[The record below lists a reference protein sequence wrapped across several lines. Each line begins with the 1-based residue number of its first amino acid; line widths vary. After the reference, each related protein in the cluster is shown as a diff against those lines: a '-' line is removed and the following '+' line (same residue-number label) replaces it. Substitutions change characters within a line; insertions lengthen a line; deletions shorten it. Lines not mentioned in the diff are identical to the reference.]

1 MSPGASAPGMRIT
14 IVSGS
19 ELRLQRGRLGFLESQ
34 RVAPRAQIDRPA
46 FTAEHTNGNSL
57 ARGFRQHIIR
67 GHSRLCPAGC
77 IGKIFCPFL
86 ITMSN
91 TILIGAQ
98 WGDEGKGKIIDVL
111 TAKADI
117 VVRSQGGNNAGHTV
131 FHRGVKYILH
141 LIPSGILRRSKVCVI
156 GNGVVIDPIALLR
169 EIDDLRKLGV
179 TVARNLLISDC
190 AHLVLPYHRLLD
202 EQRELRQGHTKI
214 GTTKRGIGPAYGDKA
229 ARTGLR
235 MSDLVQPIVFSKKLQ
250 AKVIEYNRILHALG
264 AKPVSFREVNESYLA
279 AGEKLRPFVGNTV
292 VYLHRAMERGK
303 KILFEGAQGTF
314 LDIDHGTYP
323 YVTSSN
329 TTAGGACTGTGVPPH
344 RIDRVV
350 GVMKAYTTRVGEG
363 ALPTEDMQL
372 TQMLHNL
379 GREFGATTGRKRRCG
394 WFDAVATR
402 YARMINGIDEL
413 AITNLD
419 GLDHVDPIRVCVA
432 YRLNGKRL
440 GVPPSDARQL
450 SNCEPIYEEIRG
462 WNTPTHPAKTFS
474 QLPPAARKYVRY
486 ISKLTGA
493 KLSMISVG
501 PARGETIVL

>member
-1 MSPGASAPGMRIT
+1 MA
-14 IVSGS
+14 
-19 ELRLQRGRLGFLESQ
+19 
-34 RVAPRAQIDRPA
+34 
-46 FTAEHTNGNSL
+46 
-57 ARGFRQHIIR
+57 
-67 GHSRLCPAGC
+67 
-77 IGKIFCPFL
+77 
-86 ITMSN
+86 N

-111 TAKADI
+111 TAKSDI

-141 LIPSGILRRSKVCVI
+141 LIPSGILRRGKVCVI
-156 GNGVVIDPIALLR
+156 GNGVVIDPIALLG
-169 EIDDLRKLGV
+169 EIDGLRKLGI
-179 TVARNLLISDC
+179 TIGKNLLISDC
-190 AHLVLPYHRLLD
+190 SHLVLPYHRLLD
-202 EQRELRQGHTKI
+202 EQRELRQGHTRI

-235 MSDLVQPIVFSKKLQ
+235 MSDLMQPIVFSKKLQ
-250 AKVIEYNRILHALG
+250 AKVTENNRILQALG

-279 AGEKLRPFVGNTV
+279 AGKRLRPFVDNTV

-303 KILFEGAQGTF
+303 NILFEGAQGTF

-344 RIDRVV
+344 RIDKVV

-372 TQMLHNL
+372 AHMLHNL

-402 YARMINGIDEL
+402 YAGMINGIDEL
-413 AITNLD
+413 TITNLD

-440 GVPPSDARQL
+440 SVPPCDARQL
-450 SNCEPIYEEIRG
+450 ANCEPIYTDMRG
-462 WNTPTHPAKTFS
+462 WNTPTHSARTFS
-474 QLPPAARKYVRY
+474 QLPPAARKYVKY
-486 ISKLTGA
+486 ISELTGA

-501 PARGETIVL
+501 PARGETIIL